1 MIPFSLSCP
10 EANITLKLDVN
21 YYGKI
26 RVNCAVYSQKIPQ
39 KCRKM
44 QAVLPLA
51 GVDPL
56 ICNHLHDALYAS
68 ILKKKNS
75 APIFY
80 CKFYTH
86 ILQQS
91 NLPNLSDSPSILLL
105 QTRLWMRTWY

>member
-56 ICNHLHDALYAS
+56 ICNHLHDASYAS
-68 ILKKKNS
+68 IPPQKIY
-75 APIFY
+75 A
-80 CKFYTH
+80 H
-86 ILQQS
+86 ILLQILHPYSTTIQIIKS
-91 NLPNLSDSPSILLL
+91 LRFFIKSIIINP
-105 QTRLWMRTWY
+105 TINK